1 MPSPIS
7 LLRPSPIPLHAVR
20 QLDAGRM
27 RARDVA
33 DFVRVRT
40 GVYADRRLWQGLAP
54 WDRYLARV
62 HAVAARRPDTIF
74 AFESAAALLGLPI
87 FEEPRDI
94 HTYDPDRTRSRR
106 FGDVVVHTS
115 EDPKM
120 IRSGVISVTS
130 VADTALDLLRV
141 LTPAFALA
149 VADAAI
155 APSLANA
162 TSRAH
167 LRALAETRANPRRR
181 AQALW
186 AVDRA
191 DPQAESPAES
201 ISRAVIEWT
210 GFEAPELQRWFS
222 SEGFDDRVDFFF
234 PRARV
239 IGESDGYDKYAAEE
253 SRDAVRGIVAEK
265 QREDRL
271 RRQCDG
277 FARWDRADAL
287 AVTPLRRKLHAAG
300 LRAERP
306 EQTVMLATLRARRPD
321 GRHP

>member
-27 RARDVA
+27 RDVA

-74 AFESAAALLGLPI
+74 AFESAAALLGLPV
-87 FEEPRDI
+87 FGEPRDI

-115 EDPKM
+115 EDPRM

-167 LRALAETRANPRRR
+167 LRALAETAANPRRR

-234 PRARV
+234 PR
-239 IGESDGYDKYAAEE
+239 E
-253 SRDAVRGIVAEK
+253 
-265 QREDRL
+265 
-271 RRQCDG
+271 
-277 FARWDRADAL
+277 
-287 AVTPLRRKLHAAG
+287 
-300 LRAERP
+300 
-306 EQTVMLATLRARRPD
+306 
-321 GRHP
+321 

>member
-1 MPSPIS
+1 MPDSTS
-7 LLRPSPIPLHAVR
+7 LLRPSPVPLHCARAFDTGRLRVR
-20 QLDAGRM
+20 
-27 RARDVA
+27 A
-33 DFVRVRT
+33 DQDFIRVRT
-40 GVYADRRLWQGLAP
+40 GVYAERRLWHGLAP

-62 HAVAARRPDTIF
+62 HAVAARRPGTVF

-87 FEEPRDI
+87 FGEPADI
-94 HTYDPDRTRSRR
+94 HVYDPERSRSRR
-106 FGDVVVHTS
+106 FGDVAVHTS
-115 EDPKM
+115 EDPRM

-130 VADTALDLLRV
+130 VADTTLDLLRV

-155 APSLANA
+155 APLRSDAA
-162 TSRAH
+162 DRSH
-167 LRALAETRANPRRR
+167 MRALAESRANPRRR
-181 AQALW
+181 DQVLW

-191 DPQAESPAES
+191 DPRSESPGES
-201 ISRAVIEWT
+201 ISRAVIEWS

-234 PRARV
+234 PRARA
-239 IGESDGYDKYAAEE
+239 IGESDGYGKYAASEAPE
-253 SRDAVRGIVAEK
+253 AVRAIVAEK
-265 QREDRL
+265 RREDRL

-300 LRAERP
+300 LRPERAEHAA
-306 EQTVMLATLRARRPD
+306 MLATLATRRAD
-321 GRHP
+321 GRWR